1 MPLDPN
7 VKVDLAVDRGESELD
22 DITGHRA
29 VVGSL
34 MNSALAT
41 RPDIVYA
48 VAALSHYDSQP
59 FTTHMTAA
67 KRVLLY
73 LKCTDYFRLH
83 TNCYGIDIDIDIGN
97 SLFGYSESN
106 WANDSVDRKSQV
118 GHVFLARNGAIS
130 WQSRKKRL
138 FAMSDLE
145 AEFIACLEASRQAKR
160 LLQLQNDIHNN
171 YSPLLPINCD
181 NQGALTRIT
190 TRNIKARTK
199 HIHICYHTS
208 LDLHRQRIVNYSYVH
223 TDDNVADIL
232 IKALTQDMHTKFTKA
247 MGSW

>member
-1 MPLDPN
+1 
-7 VKVDLAVDRGESELD
+7 
-22 DITGHRA
+22 
-29 VVGSL
+29 
-34 MNSALAT
+34 
-41 RPDIVYA
+41 
-48 VAALSHYDSQP
+48 
-59 FTTHMTAA
+59 MTAA

-73 LKCTDYFRLH
+73 LKFTDYFRLH

-118 GHVFLARNGAIS
+118 GHMFLARYGAIS

-145 AEFIACLEASRQAKR
+145 AEFIACSEASRQAKR

-181 NQGALTRIT
+181 NQGALTLIT

-223 TDDNVADIL
+223 TDDNVVDIL